1 MMRIFVAVMLV
12 LALAYAAAAD
22 IKIQDWGFESDKGG
36 SFPAGFVRGKAN
48 AEAGRWEVLADA
60 KGASVANV
68 LGRIPSDKLGPLPQV
83 IFIEGAET
91 GNLDLTVRIKAVSS
105 GEGQGGGIVFRAQD
119 DRNYYVVW
127 IDQPGNLVR
136 MDKVVNGDPSPLQ
149 DLKVNVEI
157 GKWHL
162 LRLSIRGPELEAF
175 FDNRNFLSAREDSWQ
190 HASYTKGKVG
200 LWARG
205 AGATYFDNIRFT
217 PTDEGTGSKALGGT
231 ETTIIK

>member
-1 MMRIFVAVMLV
+1 MGAP
-12 LALAYAAAAD
+12 ALAD
-22 IKIQDWGFESDKGG
+22 ITIQDWGFESDKPGNL
-36 SFPAGFVRGKAN
+36 PKGFVPGNAN
-48 AEAGRWEVLADA
+48 GEAGRWEVTTDA
-60 KGASVANV
+60 KAPSVPNV
-68 LGRIPSDKLGPLPQV
+68 LGRVPTDKAGPLPQV
-83 IFIEGAET
+83 IFIEGAEAS
-91 GNLDLTVRIKAVSS
+91 NLDLTVRIKAASG
-105 GEGQGGGIVFRAQD
+105 GEGQGGGMVFRAQD

-136 MDKVVNGDPSPLQ
+136 MDKVVNGERVPLQ
-149 DLKVNVEI
+149 ELKVNVEV

-190 HASYTKGKVG
+190 HASYKKGKVG

-205 AGATYFDNIRFT
+205 AGATYFDNIRFILM
-217 PTDEGTGSKALGGT
+217 DDGTGSGALGGS